1 MLLCSSICWLNPT
14 SILRVI
20 GHWLVSVKIST
31 AAAYRDRISKRN
43 KWRRYRRRNNTSNWQ
58 STTYYLNIQLQG
70 DYDDARIPMVSH
82 EITKYSGCI
91 LFIFNK
97 SAEVSYYYTYT
108 GGRQPRLEIKSIVLQ
123 SSLWANWE
131 QQMKFKCIP
140 KKITEELF
148 GIQKNQT
155 PQIPRIRTPIFLWY
169 VFYGCGDGVA
179 HTFSFLTK
187 KPSTFPAGQIGR
199 KWKCTTTAMM
209 DPGSSSYSSSYTRS
223 RLHLWNSCDITA
235 PSNFLWFLRYVKI
248 SLSITLDLH
257 RTKSLDSI
265 SYNQKSKF
273 IRFILKYDIKMSQ
286 VCRMS
291 APLLHKKST
300 QRLFVH
306 PRFQWIKIKI
316 RDFSE

>member
-20 GHWLVSVKIST
+20 GHWLVSVKISSP
-31 AAAYRDRISKRN
+31 AAYRDRIPKRN

-140 KKITEELF
+140 KKITEEFF

-155 PQIPRIRTPIFLWY
+155 PQIRRIRTPIFLWY

-187 KPSTFPAGQIGR
+187 KTQHFSRWTNWSKMKMHYNSYDGSRIQLVFFKLYKI
-199 KWKCTTTAMM
+199 
-209 DPGSSSYSSSYTRS
+209 SSSS
-223 RLHLWNSCDITA
+223 LK
-235 PSNFLWFLRYVKI
+235 FLRHH
-248 SLSITLDLH
+248 SSIEF
-257 RTKSLDSI
+257 SVIFS
-265 SYNQKSKF
+265 
-273 IRFILKYDIKMSQ
+273 
-286 VCRMS
+286 VCQNFTFDNIGF
-291 APLLHKKST
+291 A
-300 QRLFVH
+300 
-306 PRFQWIKIKI
+306 
-316 RDFSE
+316 

>member
-20 GHWLVSVKIST
+20 GHWLVSVKISSP
-31 AAAYRDRISKRN
+31 AAYRDRIPKRN

-140 KKITEELF
+140 KKITEEFF

-155 PQIPRIRTPIFLWY
+155 PQIRRIRTPIFLWY

-187 KPSTFPAGQIGR
+187 KPRTFFTGRIGR
-199 KWKCTTTAMM
+199 NENAPQLRWIQFVFFMSNKI
-209 DPGSSSYSSSYTRS
+209 SSSTVE
-223 RLHLWNSCDITA
+223 
-235 PSNFLWFLRYVKI
+235 FLWHH
-248 SLSITLDLH
+248 SSIEF
-257 RTKSLDSI
+257 SI
-265 SYNQKSKF
+265 FCDFFGMSKF
-273 IRFILKYDIKMSQ
+273 HYF
-286 VCRMS
+286 
-291 APLLHKKST
+291 
-300 QRLFVH
+300 
-306 PRFQWIKIKI
+306 
-316 RDFSE
+316 